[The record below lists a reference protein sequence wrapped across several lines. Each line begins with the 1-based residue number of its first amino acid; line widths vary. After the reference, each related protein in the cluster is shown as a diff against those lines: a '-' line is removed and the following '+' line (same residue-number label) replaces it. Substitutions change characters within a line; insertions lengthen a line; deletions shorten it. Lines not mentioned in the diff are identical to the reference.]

1 MVTKPEKGK
10 YLTLEDVRI
19 HYDENKDSIV
29 LTSKD
34 KDIPEGKSIYL
45 NLNNGRGAEKVL
57 REMLQNAGI
66 IESENFKNFPD
77 SISYDAVPENQPW
90 YAFPLGV
97 RPNGNTVF
105 WDPNTTGSLLVWGQG
120 DFGKENADASILRH
134 CVNNSDHWTVSV
146 IDYRARNTNKYSQ
159 YRPVVEKIAKNTYE
173 VADIIDNAYDQMQA
187 RKDEMEAT
195 GVSSYLELD
204 SKPPAHLVMI
214 DDIGVQQIENFKNMK
229 TLYRLGNLLQGGRT
243 AGIHVVISGRGMGE
257 ASRIVAEEFLRL
269 LPSRLIT
276 GKVEYLLSQWM
287 LGNGKASNLGEVKAR
302 SYFQEF
308 GKGVEIQA
316 YEAESPEWVGKRVE
330 NNS

>member
-66 IESENFKNFPD
+66 IEPENFKTFPE
-77 SISYDAVPENQPW
+77 SISYDNVPENQPW

-97 RPNGNTVF
+97 RPNGKTVF

-120 DFGKENADASILRH
+120 GSGKENTDANILRH
-134 CVNNSDHWTVSV
+134 CVKNSDHWSVSV
-146 IDYRARNTNKYSQ
+146 IDFRAHNTNKYSQ
-159 YRPVVEKIAKNTYE
+159 YRPVVEKVAQSVYE
-173 VADIIDNAYDQMQA
+173 VAEIIDNAYDQMQA
-187 RKDEMEAT
+187 RKDEMEAA
-195 GVSSYLELD
+195 GVSSYLELP

-214 DDIGVQQIENFKNMK
+214 DDHGIQQIESLRNSK
-229 TLYRLGNLLQGGRT
+229 TMYHFGNLLQGGRT
-243 AGIHVVISGRGMGE
+243 AGIHVVISGRGMGM
-257 ASRIVAEEFLRL
+257 AARIVSEEFLRF

-287 LGNGKASNLGEVKAR
+287 LGNGKASHIGDAKGRAF
-302 SYFQEF
+302 FQEF
-308 GKGVEIQA
+308 GKGIELQS
-316 YEAESPEWVGKRVE
+316 YTDVG
-330 NNS
+330 